1 MFLAAK
7 ELENKRIRS
16 KQLEIEPEEI
26 FWDAITRK
34 KGDDVFKKKIEV
46 PLTQKTLKGL
56 WLVFLF
62 SLIFILVRVFQFQIL
77 NHQELAVLAQK
88 NKFAIT
94 SLKAQRGVIYDRN
107 LEQLVFNRH
116 SFNLIAKKSDFPAD
130 ENEKR
135 QLFEKIAWILKTNP
149 REIEAKIET
158 ETENEVLIAQDLDYQ
173 KLILFESNSQELEGF
188 VVQDDSVRDYKD
200 GKIFSHIIGYFRK
213 SGQNAGVEDFYDE
226 ALSPK
231 LGQIIAER
239 DVYGNIISEKLVS
252 LPESGNG
259 LVLWLDAGLQEK
271 LYQTM
276 FSHMQEIGAKKGAA
290 VAMNPKTGGILAMV
304 SFPGFDNNL
313 FAQGISQQEWEK
325 LISDVNTPFLN
336 RVITGRYATGS
347 TIKPL
352 VASAALQ
359 EGIISEQKTINCE
372 GQIVID
378 NPWFL
383 DQPFV
388 YRDWAI
394 HGLTDVK
401 KAIAQ
406 SCNVFFYTIG
416 GGYKNFEGLGPENL
430 KKYLE
435 FFGWGQILGIDLPG
449 EEKGFIPDKAWKQS
463 KFSSPDNIWMPGDT
477 YNLSIG
483 QGFISVT
490 PLEVAAAISAIAN
503 DGKLLKPQVVQR
515 IIDQDKN
522 TTEEFQ
528 ANVIRENFIDKK
540 NLKIVREGMRGTV
553 TYGTALAL
561 NNLPVAAAAKTGT
574 AQTSK
579 KDYYHNWLTV
589 FAPYD
594 DPEIVLT
601 LMVEQV
607 PETYSV
613 VLPTAKEVLEW
624 YFGGEK
630 PQENEEKMNEIV
642 P

>member
-94 SLKAQRGVIYDRN
+94 SLEAQRGVIYDRN
-107 LEQLVFNRH
+107 FEQLVFNRH

-200 GKIFSHIIGYFRK
+200 EKIFSHIIGYFRK

-630 PQENEEKMNEIV
+630 PQENIDEIV